1 MIELGIV
8 DLSADGRRRL
18 SSLIER
24 WSWKAPDSR
33 VSVPRLS
40 LHLLSPEEVRFHGSL
55 DVCVVGPELVGC
67 DAAFVNNLRQ
77 QIPDKI
83 LLCVLDSRTY
93 SFGLVEQL
101 GRLGVDDVLV
111 DTATSDEFFRRILLL
126 QRRVKNKKRGRL
138 AVIDA
143 ARGGVGRTF
152 LTAALAEGWFS
163 KGQRV
168 CIVDCDVVSQ
178 DLTRFLQVRPHVNE
192 SLRLLVDQQRVVTS
206 ETVTECV
213 RPVWLDEP
221 RFACVAPAAGGDE
234 TLFAAPHVQRGFI
247 AVIEA
252 LLLQYDRVVVDTSGL
267 IRPACNALFQV
278 CDDLFFVVNRDA
290 SAAYA
295 NRQALSLIAGFL
307 RPDAQLM
314 TVLNDNGVGSAS
326 VSLLKDQVV
335 VIAGRPMSYVT
346 VPRCAQAAAWVC
358 SGSTPYRF
366 LRRSLQPVLS
376 TPDPSGLNSRSFLR
390 FGGVLAVWLTA
401 IVKRLS
407 VISAFWRRKRSRD
420 SASNEP
426 WGAQPT
432 LAARSLLSIGCAIPD
447 DGSLVSK
454 PVLLG

>member
-24 WSWKAPDSR
+24 WSWKAPDAR
-33 VSVPRLS
+33 VSIPRLS

-55 DVCVVGPELVGC
+55 DVCVIGPELVGC

-126 QRRVKNKKRGRL
+126 QRRVQNKKRGRL
-138 AVIDA
+138 AVVDS

-163 KGQRV
+163 KGQKV
-168 CIVDCDVVSQ
+168 CVVDCDVVSQ

-206 ETVTECV
+206 ETVSECV
-213 RPVWLDEP
+213 RSVWLDEP

-234 TLFAAPHVQRGFI
+234 ALFSSPHVQRGLI

-267 IRPACNALFQV
+267 VSVARNALFQV

-307 RPDAQLM
+307 RPDAKL
-314 TVLNDNGVGSAS
+314 TTLLNDNGVGSAS
-326 VSLLKDQVV
+326 VSLLKEQVV

-346 VPRCAQAAAWVC
+346 VPRSMQAASWVC
-358 SGSTPYRF
+358 SGFTPYRF
-366 LRRSLQPVLS
+366 LRRSLQPILATVEGGASRATALFNVGGAVVGWLS
-376 TPDPSGLNSRSFLR
+376 TFVKRIS
-390 FGGVLAVWLTA
+390 LAVGLRWG
-401 IVKRLS
+401 
-407 VISAFWRRKRSRD
+407 KRSKE
-420 SASNEP
+420 SASKEP
-426 WGAQPT
+426 WGLQPT
-432 LAARSLLSIGCAIPD
+432 LAANPILSLGHAIPD
-447 DGSLVSK
+447 DGALVSK

>member
-126 QRRVKNKKRGRL
+126 QRRVQNKKRGRL
-138 AVIDA
+138 AVVDS

-163 KGQRV
+163 KGQKV
-168 CIVDCDVVSQ
+168 CVVDCDVVSQ

-206 ETVTECV
+206 ETVGECV
-213 RPVWLDEP
+213 RTVWLDEP

-234 TLFAAPHVQRGFI
+234 ALFSSPHVQRGLI

-267 IRPACNALFQV
+267 VSVARNALFQV

-307 RPDAQLM
+307 RPDAKL
-314 TVLNDNGVGSAS
+314 TTLLNDNGVGSAS
-326 VSLLKDQVV
+326 ISLLKEQVV

-346 VPRCAQAAAWVC
+346 VPRSTQAASWVC
-358 SGSTPYRF
+358 SGFTPYRF
-366 LRRSLQPVLS
+366 LRRSLQPILATVESGASRGTGLLGAGGAVLGWLS
-376 TPDPSGLNSRSFLR
+376 TFAKRISL
-390 FGGVLAVWLTA
+390 A
-401 IVKRLS
+401 IVLR
-407 VISAFWRRKRSRD
+407 WGKRSRE
-420 SASNEP
+420 SASKEP
-426 WGAQPT
+426 WGWQPT
-432 LAARSLLSIGCAIPD
+432 LASNPMLSIGHAIPD
-447 DGSLVSK
+447 DGALVSK

>member
-24 WSWKAPDSR
+24 WSWTSPDSR
-33 VSVPRLS
+33 VSVPRIS

-77 QIPDKI
+77 NLPDKI

-111 DTATSDEFFRRILLL
+111 DTASSDEFFRRILLL
-126 QRRVKNKKRGRL
+126 QRRVQSKKKGRL
-138 AVIDA
+138 VVVDS

-152 LTAALAEGWFS
+152 ITAAVAEGWFAR
-163 KGQRV
+163 GQRV
-168 CIVDCDVVSQ
+168 CVVDCDVISQ

-192 SLRLLVDQQRVVTS
+192 ALRVLVEQQRVVTS
-206 ETVTECV
+206 ETVAECV
-213 RPVWLDEP
+213 HTVWLDED
-221 RFACVAPAAGGDE
+221 RFACVPPPAGGDE
-234 TLFAAPHVQRGFI
+234 SLFASPQVQRGLT
-247 AVIEA
+247 AVLEA
-252 LLLQYDRVVVDTSGL
+252 LLVKYDKVVVDTSGL
-267 IRPACNALFQV
+267 VSSTRNALFQL

-290 SAAYA
+290 SAAFA

-307 RPDAQLM
+307 RHDATL
-314 TVLNDNGVGSAS
+314 TAFLNDTGVGSAS
-326 VSLLKDQVV
+326 LSLLKDQVV
-335 VIAGRPMSYVT
+335 VITGRPMGYVT
-346 VPRCAQAAAWVC
+346 IPRSLQAAAWVC
-358 SGSTPYRF
+358 SGYTPYRF
-366 LRRSLQPVLS
+366 LRRNLNDLLS
-376 TPDPSGLNSRSFLR
+376 AAGQTG
-390 FGGVLAVWLTA
+390 AA
-401 IVKRLS
+401 
-407 VISAFWRRKRSRD
+407 RSRVVSVCAKVVTLVREACRRLLSMLGIGWGRAKRE
-420 SASNEP
+420 SASKVP

-432 LAARSLLSIGCAIPD
+432 LATGQLLSLDQASPY
-447 DGSLVSK
+447 DGLLVSK

>member
-8 DLSADGRRRL
+8 ELSADGRRRL
-18 SSLIER
+18 SSLVER
-24 WSWKAPDSR
+24 WSWKVPDSR
-33 VSVPRLS
+33 ISVPRIS
-40 LHLLSPEEVRFHGSL
+40 QHLLSPEEVRFHGSL
-55 DVCVVGPELVGC
+55 DVCVIGPELVGC
-67 DAAFVNNLRQ
+67 DAAFVNNLRR

-101 GRLGVDDVLV
+101 GRLGVDDVLM

-126 QRRVKNKKRGRL
+126 QRRVQKKKRGRL
-138 AVIDA
+138 AVVNS

-152 LTAALAEGWFS
+152 LTAALAEGWFQ

-168 CIVDCDVVSQ
+168 CVVDCDVVSQ

-192 SLRLLVDQQRVVTS
+192 SLRLLVDQQRVVTT

-213 RPVWLDEP
+213 RPVWLNEP

-234 TLFAAPHVQRGFI
+234 TLFSTPHVQRGLV
-247 AVIEA
+247 AVLEL

-267 IRPACNALFQV
+267 ISAARNALFQV

-307 RPDAQLM
+307 QPEAKLI
-314 TVLNDNGVGSAS
+314 TLLNDNGVGSS
-326 VSLLKDQVV
+326 PIGLLKGQVV
-335 VIAGRPMSYVT
+335 VIAGRSMTYVT
-346 VPRCAQAAAWVC
+346 VPRSAQAAAWVC
-358 SGSTPYRF
+358 SGYTPYRF
-366 LRRSLQPVLS
+366 LRRSLS
-376 TPDPSGLNSRSFLR
+376 S
-390 FGGVLAVWLTA
+390 VLATIEQEGPKGFSLRTFGSALVGW
-401 IVKRLS
+401 LS
-407 VISAFWRRKRSRD
+407 VVVRCLSLMSGWRRGKWSRE
-420 SASNEP
+420 SASREP

-432 LAARSLLSIGCAIPD
+432 LVSNPLLSIGHAIPE
-447 DGSLVSK
+447 DGVLVSK
-454 PVLLG
+454 PVLL

>member
-18 SSLIER
+18 SALIER

-55 DVCVVGPELVGC
+55 DVCVIGPELVGC

-126 QRRVKNKKRGRL
+126 QRRVQNKKRGRL
-138 AVIDA
+138 AVVDS

-152 LTAALAEGWFS
+152 LTAAIAEGWFN
-163 KGQRV
+163 KGQKV
-168 CIVDCDVVSQ
+168 CVVDCDVLSQ

-192 SLRLLVDQQRVVTS
+192 ALRLLVDQQRVVTS

-213 RPVWLDEP
+213 RQVWLDEP

-234 TLFAAPHVQRGFI
+234 ALFSSSHVQRGLI

-267 IRPACNALFQV
+267 VSAARNALFQV

-307 RPDAQLM
+307 RPDAKL
-314 TVLNDNGVGSAS
+314 TTLLNDNGVGSAS
-326 VSLLKDQVV
+326 ISLLKDQVV
-335 VIAGRPMSYVT
+335 VIAGRPMAYLT
-346 VPRCAQAAAWVC
+346 VPRSAQAAAWVC
-358 SGSTPYRF
+358 SGYTPYRF
-366 LRRSLQPVLS
+366 LRRSLQPI
-376 TPDPSGLNSRSFLR
+376 
-390 FGGVLAVWLTA
+390 LTA
-401 IVKRLS
+401 VDGGASKASTIAAEGGAVVAWVSALVKRLS
-407 VISAFWRRKRSRD
+407 LAVGLRWGKKGRE
-420 SASNEP
+420 SASQEP

-432 LAARSLLSIGCAIPD
+432 LASNPLLSIGHAIPD
-447 DGSLVSK
+447 DGALVSK

>member
-40 LHLLSPEEVRFHGSL
+40 QHLLSPEEVRFHGSL
-55 DVCVVGPELVGC
+55 DVVVIGPELVGC

-126 QRRVKNKKRGRL
+126 QRRVQNKKRGRL
-138 AVIDA
+138 AVVDS

-152 LTAALAEGWFS
+152 LTAAIAEGWFS
-163 KGQRV
+163 KGQKV
-168 CIVDCDVVSQ
+168 CVVDCDVVSQ

-213 RPVWLDEP
+213 RQVWLDEP

-234 TLFAAPHVQRGFI
+234 ALFSSPHVQRGLI

-267 IRPACNALFQV
+267 VSAARNALFQV

-307 RPDAQLM
+307 RPDAKL
-314 TVLNDNGVGSAS
+314 TTLLNDNGVGSAS
-326 VSLLKDQVV
+326 VGLLKDQVV
-335 VIAGRPMSYVT
+335 VIAGRSMSYVT
-346 VPRCAQAAAWVC
+346 VPRSAQAAAWVC
-358 SGSTPYRF
+358 SGYTPYRF
-366 LRRSLQPVLS
+366 LRRSLQMILTTVDGAPAKASSLFSV
-376 TPDPSGLNSRSFLR
+376 
-390 FGGVLAVWLTA
+390 GGVVVGWLSA
-401 IVKRLS
+401 LVKRLS
-407 VISAFWRRKRSRD
+407 LAAGWRWGKKSRE
-420 SASNEP
+420 SASKEP

-432 LAARSLLSIGCAIPD
+432 LSSNPLLSIGHAIPD
-447 DGSLVSK
+447 DGALVSK

>member
-138 AVIDA
+138 AVVDA

-152 LTAALAEGWFS
+152 LSAAIAEGWFS

-168 CIVDCDVVSQ
+168 CVVDCDVVSQ

-213 RPVWLDEP
+213 RPVWLDQP
-221 RFACVAPAAGGDE
+221 RLACVAPAAGGDE
-234 TLFAAPHVQRGFI
+234 TLFSAPHVQRGFI

-267 IRPACNALFQV
+267 VGAARNALFQI

-307 RPDAQLM
+307 RPDAQL
-314 TVLNDNGVGSAS
+314 TALLNDNGVGSTP

-346 VPRCAQAAAWVC
+346 VPRSPQATSWVC

-376 TPDPSGLNSRSFLR
+376 TLDGAAAKSHSMSR
-390 FGGVLAVWLTA
+390 FGGGVAGWVTAV
-401 IVKRLS
+401 VKRLS
-407 VISAFWRRKRSRD
+407 VTFAFWRGRKGSE

-426 WGAQPT
+426 WGTPPK
-432 LAARSLLSIGCAIPD
+432 LATRAILSIGHAMPD
-447 DGSLVSK
+447 DGALVSK

>member
-18 SSLIER
+18 SSLVER
-24 WSWKAPDSR
+24 WSWKIPDSR
-33 VSVPRLS
+33 ISVPRLS

-67 DAAFVNNLRQ
+67 DAAFINNLRQ

-101 GRLGVDDVLV
+101 GRLGVDDVLM
-111 DTATSDEFFRRILLL
+111 DTATSDEFFRRMLLL
-126 QRRVKNKKRGRL
+126 QRRVQSKKRGRL
-138 AVIDA
+138 AVIDS

-152 LTAALAEGWFS
+152 LTAAIAEGWFT

-168 CIVDCDVVSQ
+168 CVVDCDVVSQ

-192 SLRLLVDQQRVVTS
+192 SLRLLVDQQRVVTA
-206 ETVTECV
+206 ETVAECAH
-213 RPVWLDEP
+213 PVWLDEP
-221 RFACVAPAAGGDE
+221 RFACVAPATGGDE
-234 TLFAAPHVQRGFI
+234 ALFSAPHVQRGLV

-267 IRPACNALFQV
+267 VSAARNALFQV

-307 RPDAQLM
+307 RPDAKLT
-314 TVLNDNGVGSAS
+314 TVINDNGVGSAS
-326 VSLLKDQVV
+326 AALLKDQVV
-335 VIAGRPMSYVT
+335 VITGRPMTYVL
-346 VPRCAQAAAWVC
+346 VPRSREAAAWVC
-358 SGSTPYRF
+358 SGYTPYRF
-366 LRRSLQPVLS
+366 LRRSLQSVLTTIEEG
-376 TPDPSGLNSRSFLR
+376 TPKVSSLR
-390 FGGVLAVWLTA
+390 KVGGVLAGWSSVVA
-401 IVKRLS
+401 KRVS
-407 VISAFWRRKRSRD
+407 SAFGWRRGKKSKE
-420 SASNEP
+420 SASKEP
-426 WGAQPT
+426 WGTQPT
-432 LAARSLLSIGCAIPD
+432 LASKPLLSIGHAIPE
-447 DGSLVSK
+447 DGALVSK

>member
-18 SSLIER
+18 SALVER
-24 WSWKAPDSR
+24 WSWKTPDSR

-40 LHLLSPEEVRFHGSL
+40 LQLLSPEEVRFHGAL
-55 DVCVVGPELVGC
+55 DVCIVGPEVVGC

-101 GRLGVDDVLV
+101 GRLGVDDVLM

-126 QRRVKNKKRGRL
+126 QRRVQNKKRGRL
-138 AVIDA
+138 AVVDS

-152 LTAALAEGWFS
+152 LTAAIAEGWFH
-163 KGQRV
+163 KGQKV
-168 CIVDCDVVSQ
+168 CVVDCDVVSQ
-178 DLTRFLQVRPHVNE
+178 DLTRFLQVRPYVNE

-206 ETVTECV
+206 ETVAECV
-213 RPVWLDEP
+213 RTIWLNEP

-234 TLFAAPHVQRGFI
+234 TLFATPHVQRGLV
-247 AVIEA
+247 AVLEA

-267 IRPACNALFQV
+267 ISPARNALFQF

-307 RPDAQLM
+307 RPDATL
-314 TVLNDNGVGSAS
+314 TTLLNDNGVGSAALG
-326 VSLLKDQVV
+326 LLRDQVV
-335 VIAGRPMSYVT
+335 VIAGRSMAYVT
-346 VPRCAQAAAWVC
+346 VPRSAQAAAWVC
-358 SGSTPYRF
+358 SGYTPYRF
-366 LRRSLQPVLS
+366 LRRSLQSVLTPVEQGRPKALS
-376 TPDPSGLNSRSFLR
+376 LLR
-390 FGGVLAVWLTA
+390 FGALLVGWLS
-401 IVKRLS
+401 IFVKCLS
-407 VISAFWRRKRSRD
+407 HVFGWPRGNRSRE
-420 SASNEP
+420 SASREP
-426 WGAQPT
+426 WGVQPT
-432 LAARSLLSIGCAIPD
+432 LVSSPLLSIGYAIPE
-447 DGSLVSK
+447 DGELVSR

>member
-126 QRRVKNKKRGRL
+126 QRRVQNKKRGRL
-138 AVIDA
+138 AVVDS

-163 KGQRV
+163 KGQKV
-168 CIVDCDVVSQ
+168 CVVDCDVVSQ

-206 ETVTECV
+206 ETVGECV
-213 RPVWLDEP
+213 RTVWLDEP

-234 TLFAAPHVQRGFI
+234 ALFSSPHVQRGLI

-267 IRPACNALFQV
+267 VSIARNALFQV

-307 RPDAQLM
+307 RPDAKL
-314 TVLNDNGVGSAS
+314 TTLLNDNGVGSAS
-326 VSLLKDQVV
+326 VSLLKEQVV

-346 VPRCAQAAAWVC
+346 VPRSTQAASWVC
-358 SGSTPYRF
+358 SGFTPYRF
-366 LRRSLQPVLS
+366 LRRSLQPILATVESGASRGTGLLGAGGAVLGWLS
-376 TPDPSGLNSRSFLR
+376 TFAKRISL
-390 FGGVLAVWLTA
+390 A
-401 IVKRLS
+401 IVLR
-407 VISAFWRRKRSRD
+407 WGKRSRE
-420 SASNEP
+420 SASKEP
-426 WGAQPT
+426 WGWQPT
-432 LAARSLLSIGCAIPD
+432 LASNPMLSIGHAIPD
-447 DGSLVSK
+447 DGALVSK

>member
-8 DLSADGRRRL
+8 ELSADGRRRL
-18 SSLIER
+18 SSLVER
-24 WSWKAPDSR
+24 WSWKVPDSR
-33 VSVPRLS
+33 ISVPRIS
-40 LHLLSPEEVRFHGSL
+40 QHLLSPEEVRFHGSL
-55 DVCVVGPELVGC
+55 DVCVIGPELVGC
-67 DAAFVNNLRQ
+67 DAAFVNNLRR

-101 GRLGVDDVLV
+101 GRLGVDDVLM

-126 QRRVKNKKRGRL
+126 QRRVQKKKRGRL
-138 AVIDA
+138 AVVDS

-152 LTAALAEGWFS
+152 LTAALAEGWFQ

-168 CIVDCDVVSQ
+168 CVVDCDVVSQ

-192 SLRLLVDQQRVVTS
+192 SLRLLVDQQRVVTT

-213 RPVWLDEP
+213 RPVWLNEP

-234 TLFAAPHVQRGFI
+234 TLFSTPHVQRGLV
-247 AVIEA
+247 AVLEL

-267 IRPACNALFQV
+267 ISAARNALFQV

-307 RPDAQLM
+307 QPEAKLI
-314 TVLNDNGVGSAS
+314 TLLNDNGVGSS
-326 VSLLKDQVV
+326 PIGLLKGQVV
-335 VIAGRPMSYVT
+335 VIAGRSMTYVT
-346 VPRCAQAAAWVC
+346 VPRSAQAAAWVC
-358 SGSTPYRF
+358 SGYTPYRF
-366 LRRSLQPVLS
+366 LRRSLS
-376 TPDPSGLNSRSFLR
+376 S
-390 FGGVLAVWLTA
+390 VLATIEQEGPKGFSLRTFGSALVGW
-401 IVKRLS
+401 LS
-407 VISAFWRRKRSRD
+407 VVVRCLSLMSGWRRGKWSRE
-420 SASNEP
+420 SASREP

-432 LAARSLLSIGCAIPD
+432 LVSNPLLSIGHAIPE
-447 DGSLVSK
+447 DGVLVSK
-454 PVLLG
+454 PVLL

>member
-8 DLSADGRRRL
+8 DLSADGRRKL
-18 SSLIER
+18 SAMIER
-24 WSWKAPDSR
+24 WSWKAPDAR

-55 DVCVVGPELVGC
+55 DVVVIGPELVGC
-67 DAAFVNNLRQ
+67 DAAFVNNVRQ

-126 QRRVKNKKRGRL
+126 QRRVQHKKRGRL
-138 AVIDA
+138 AVVDS

-152 LTAALAEGWFS
+152 LTAAIAEGWFT

-168 CIVDCDVVSQ
+168 CVVDCDVLSQ

-206 ETVTECV
+206 ETVHECV
-213 RPVWLDEP
+213 RSVWLDEP

-234 TLFAAPHVQRGFI
+234 ALFSSPHTQRGFI

-252 LLLQYDRVVVDTSGL
+252 LLLAYDRVVVDTSGL
-267 IRPACNALFQV
+267 VSAARNALFQV

-307 RPDAQLM
+307 RPDAKL
-314 TVLNDNGVGSAS
+314 TTLLNDNGVGSAPIA
-326 VSLLKDQVV
+326 LLKDQVV

-346 VPRCAQAAAWVC
+346 VPRSAHAAAWVC
-358 SGSTPYRF
+358 SGYTPYRF
-366 LRRSLQPVLS
+366 LRRSLQPILTAV
-376 TPDPSGLNSRSFLR
+376 D
-390 FGGVLAVWLTA
+390 GGAAKVSPLVRACGAAVGWMFA
-401 IVKRLS
+401 IVKRVALALG
-407 VISAFWRRKRSRD
+407 VRWGKKSRE
-420 SASNEP
+420 SASKEP
-426 WGAQPT
+426 WGVQPT
-432 LAARSLLSIGCAIPD
+432 LAANPLLSLGHAIPD

>member
-18 SSLIER
+18 SSLVER
-24 WSWKAPDSR
+24 WSWKAPDTR

-55 DVCVVGPELVGC
+55 DVCVIGPELVGC

-93 SFGLVEQL
+93 SFSLVEQL
-101 GRLGVDDVLV
+101 GRLGVDDVLI

-126 QRRVKNKKRGRL
+126 QRRVQNKKRGRF
-138 AVIDA
+138 AVVDS

-168 CIVDCDVVSQ
+168 CVIDCDVVSQ

-206 ETVTECV
+206 ETVAECV

-234 TLFAAPHVQRGFI
+234 TLFSTPHVQRGLV

-267 IRPACNALFQV
+267 VSSARNTLFQV

-307 RPDAQLM
+307 RPDAKL
-314 TVLNDNGVGSAS
+314 TTLINDNGVGSSPIA
-326 VSLLKDQVV
+326 LLKDQVV
-335 VIAGRPMSYVT
+335 VIAGRPMTYVT
-346 VPRCAQAAAWVC
+346 LPRSAQAAAWVC
-358 SGSTPYRF
+358 SGYTPYRF
-366 LRRSLQPVLS
+366 LRRSLQSVLTTVEEG
-376 TPDPSGLNSRSFLR
+376 TPKVSSLPKVVGA
-390 FGGVLAVWLTA
+390 LAGALCA
-401 IVKRLS
+401 FVKRLS
-407 VISAFWRRKRSRD
+407 LAFGWRRGRKSRK
-420 SASNEP
+420 SASRAP

-432 LAARSLLSIGCAIPD
+432 LVSNPLLSIGHAIPE
-447 DGSLVSK
+447 DGALVSK